1 MQFLGGLGYG
11 GGAIINGALLEDLGK
26 KGEKITSGFKLA
38 VDSIVRGKKYL
49 AEHRDMRFIVYVLF
63 TLLAGIGTISCVI
76 IVFIQNAFGT
86 STR

>member
-49 AEHRDMRFIVYVLF
+49 AEHRKRLPPEFRKCCTGRWPPI
-63 TLLAGIGTISCVI
+63 
-76 IVFIQNAFGT
+76 
-86 STR
+86 